1 MAYQDTHSQTKKVI
15 FHVYNYFKTLAGDKG
30 KPEISNFFRQ
40 TREMTAEACGVSLA
54 CVKRVCAEGKKLS
67 VGENQL
73 AAEPS
78 SFKSPR
84 KSYKRAKPMTNLDDF
99 DNEVVRRTVHSF
111 YDNGQYPTSA
121 KILRALHEKIN
132 YSGSQWSVRHIL
144 RSLNFKYKKCND
156 GRKFLMERNDIICSR
171 VKFLRKMNE
180 FRRNNDTRPIV
191 YLDETW
197 VNQNHTRGHIWQN
210 SDNTEGLK
218 VPIGKGGR
226 LIVCHAGSPSF
237 GFVKNSKLVFRCKSG
252 SQADYHSQ
260 MNATI
265 FQKWFIDMLGN
276 LEEPCIIVMDN
287 ASYHST
293 LTEEYPKA
301 NTRKADVQK
310 WLQDKS
316 VDFSP
321 LETLSELREKVKLT
335 IPKEKKYKLDEIA
348 LQMGHE
354 VVRLPPY
361 HCQYNPIELI
371 WAQVKGKVAEKNNTF
386 KMADIEVLVNSA
398 LDAVTAEDWAKC
410 GDHCDKIQEDDL
422 VKEGLRDEILEPI
435 IMTINPDDS
444 STDEDDDEDD
454 MIN

>member
-1 MAYQDTHSQTKKVI
+1 
-15 FHVYNYFKTLAGDKG
+15 
-30 KPEISNFFRQ
+30 
-40 TREMTAEACGVSLA
+40 MTAEACGVSLA
-54 CVKRVCAEGKKLS
+54 CVKRVYAEGKKLS
-67 VGENQL
+67 VGENRL

-84 KSYKRAKPMTNLDDF
+84 KTYKRAKPMTNLDD
-99 DNEVVRRTVHSF
+99 EVVRRTIHSF

-121 KILRALHEKIN
+121 KILATLHEKIN

-156 GRKFLMERNDIICSR
+156 GRKFVMERNGIVCSR

-180 FRRNNDTRPIV
+180 FRLNNDTRPIV

-197 VNQNHTRGHIWQN
+197 INQNHTRRHIWQN
-210 SDNTEGLK
+210 SDK
-218 VPIGKGGR
+218 VFESR

-260 MNATI
+260 MNATV
-265 FQKWFIDMLGN
+265 FQKWFKDMLDN

-287 ASYHST
+287 ATYHST
-293 LTEEYPKA
+293 LTEEYRKA

-321 LETLSELREKVKLT
+321 VETLSELREKVKLT
-335 IPKEKKYKLDEIA
+335 MPKEKKYKLDEIA

-354 VVRLPPY
+354 VVRLPLY

-371 WAQVKGKVAEKNNTF
+371 WVQVKGKVVEKNNTF

-398 LDAVTAEDWAKC
+398 LDAVTIEDWAKC
-410 GDHCDKIQEDDL
+410 GDHCNKIQEDDL

-435 IMTINPDDS
+435 IMTINSDDS

>member
-1 MAYQDTHSQTKKVI
+1 M
-15 FHVYNYFKTLAGDKG
+15 
-30 KPEISNFFRQ
+30 
-40 TREMTAEACGVSLA
+40 
-54 CVKRVCAEGKKLS
+54 
-67 VGENQL
+67 GENQL

-84 KSYKRAKPMTNLDDF
+84 KTYKRAKPMTNLDDF

-121 KILRALHEKIN
+121 KILGALHEKIN

-156 GRKFLMERNDIICSR
+156 GHKFLMERNDIVCSR

-197 VNQNHTRGHIWQN
+197 VKQNHMRGHIWQN

-260 MNATI
+260 MNATV

-287 ASYHST
+287 ATYHST
-293 LTEEYPKA
+293 LTEEYPKGKYSKGRRTKMVTRQICRLFSSRYIKRTTGKSQIDDA
-301 NTRKADVQK
+301 NR
-310 WLQDKS
+310 
-316 VDFSP
+316 
-321 LETLSELREKVKLT
+321 
-335 IPKEKKYKLDEIA
+335 KKYKLDEIA

-371 WAQVKGKVAEKNNTF
+371 WAQVKGKVTEKNKTF

-398 LDAVTAEDWAKC
+398 LDAVTTEDWAKC

-454 MIN
+454 MINLKKCIICIPCIICILL